1 MQTLDLSTS
10 LSPVINLSEK
20 TIEQSF
26 LDACGY
32 PLTKILIQDL
42 SEKKE
47 PVSVPVRIIEGMEK
61 IADRGTVN
69 KKQAMLISEL
79 FELMLSSP
87 ILRA

>member
-26 LDACGY
+26 IDACGSQ
-32 PLTKILIQDL
+32 LTKILIQDL

-47 PVSVPVRIIEGMEK
+47 PVSIPVRVIDGMDA
-61 IADRGTVN
+61 IVN
-69 KKQAMLISEL
+69 
-79 FELMLSSP
+79 
-87 ILRA
+87 R